1 MVSGILPVKRTY
13 LKKHQQRCL
22 KPSGSDEALLAELRQ
37 LWGYLSRRRQTQLGL
52 LLLLLLLTT
61 LSEMVSLGT
70 IFPFLMALGNAENL
84 LQTPRLQPILS
95 LFRIETSQQL
105 VTGLALGFIGA
116 VVIAN
121 GLRLFTLRV
130 QVRLS
135 AAIAA
140 DLSSQIY
147 HVTLRQPYT
156 FHVRHN
162 SSELIQTV
170 TDDINRLTN
179 NILIPLLAFVSNV
192 VLVPGLI
199 VTLVLIDSTV
209 ALSAAVLLGGTYTL
223 IYRIRQQ
230 LLQQN
235 GQIIAQSGQRKIK
248 VVQEGIGGIRDV
260 LLDQSQ
266 GFFEQEYR
274 LAERTN
280 KQAGATNVII
290 AQSPRFLVEA
300 LSLSAIA
307 LLALGLG
314 RDGDFSQAVP
324 VLGSFALGAKRLL
337 PAVQE
342 LFATLAVVQ
351 GARASLVRVRLALQR
366 SVDPLLA
373 QPITL
378 PPLPLRHELRL
389 EDVWFRYGEELD
401 WVLHGLDL
409 KIAAKTT
416 VAFVGST
423 GSGKSTTADVILGL
437 LQPERGAVLVDGKPL
452 EGLRLLQWQ
461 RGIAHVPQH
470 IFLSDGT
477 MAENIAFG
485 VARDQ
490 IDRAQVEKAARMA
503 QIADFIEG
511 LPAGYDSIV
520 GERGIR
526 LSGGQRQRI
535 GIARALYRRASVMVL
550 DEATSALDNAT
561 EREVMGAIE
570 ALSGELT
577 IILIAHRLSTVERC
591 DLVVELSQGR
601 VVAQGTYGELLERS
615 VSFRQMAALG

>member
-1 MVSGILPVKRTY
+1 MKRKY
-13 LKKHQQRCL
+13 LKRSQQRHL
-22 KPSGSDEALLAELRQ
+22 KSSGSDESLLAELRQ
-37 LWGYLSRRRQTQLGL
+37 LWGYLSRRRQIQLGL
-52 LLLLLLLTT
+52 LLLLLLLTA
-61 LSEMVSLGT
+61 LSEMVSLGA
-70 IFPFLMALGNAENL
+70 IFPFLTALGNAEAL
-84 LQTPRLQPILS
+84 LQAPQLQPMLS
-95 LFRIETSQQL
+95 LFRIETPQQL

-116 VVIAN
+116 VVVAN

-130 QVRLS
+130 QVNLS

-140 DLSSQIY
+140 DVSSQIY
-147 HVTLRQPYT
+147 HVTLRQPYS

-162 SSELIQTV
+162 SSDLMQTV
-170 TDDINRLTN
+170 TGDVGRLAN
-179 NILIPLLAFVSNV
+179 SILIPLLTFVSNA
-192 VLVPGLI
+192 VLVPALI
-199 VTLVLIDSTV
+199 ATLVLIDSTV
-209 ALSAAVLLGGTYTL
+209 ALSAALLLGGTYTL
-223 IYRIRQQ
+223 IYRTRQR
-230 LLQQN
+230 LLKQN
-235 GQIIAQSGQRKIK
+235 SQVIAQSGQRKIK
-248 VVQEGIGGIRDV
+248 AVQEGIGGIRDV

-266 GFFEQEYR
+266 DFFERVYQE
-274 LAERTN
+274 AERVN
-280 KQAGATNVII
+280 RQATATNLII

-314 RDGDFSQAVP
+314 KDGDFSQAVP
-324 VLGSFALGAKRLL
+324 VLGSLALGAKRLL
-337 PAVQE
+337 PALQE
-342 LFATLAVVQ
+342 GFGSLAQVQ
-351 GARASLVRVRLALQR
+351 GSRAALVRVLMALQR
-366 SVDPLLA
+366 SVDPLLE
-373 QPITL
+373 QPVAL
-378 PPLPLRHELRL
+378 PPLPLQQELQL
-389 EDVWFRYGEELD
+389 AGVWFRYGEDLD
-401 WVLHGLDL
+401 WVLQDLDL
-409 KIAAKTT
+409 KIASKTT

-437 LQPERGAVLVDGKPL
+437 LQPERGAVLVDGEPL
-452 EGLRLLQWQ
+452 EGVRLLQWQ

-490 IDRAQVEKAARMA
+490 IDRAQVEKAAQLA

-615 VSFRQMAALG
+615 VSFQRMAALG

>member
-1 MVSGILPVKRTY
+1 L
-13 LKKHQQRCL
+13 LKQ
-22 KPSGSDEALLAELRQ
+22 
-37 LWGYLSRRRQTQLGL
+37 
-52 LLLLLLLTT
+52 
-61 LSEMVSLGT
+61 
-70 IFPFLMALGNAENL
+70 N
-84 LQTPRLQPILS
+84 
-95 LFRIETSQQL
+95 SQ
-105 VTGLALGFIGA
+105 V
-116 VVIAN
+116 
-121 GLRLFTLRV
+121 
-130 QVRLS
+130 
-135 AAIAA
+135 
-140 DLSSQIY
+140 
-147 HVTLRQPYT
+147 
-156 FHVRHN
+156 
-162 SSELIQTV
+162 
-170 TDDINRLTN
+170 
-179 NILIPLLAFVSNV
+179 
-192 VLVPGLI
+192 
-199 VTLVLIDSTV
+199 
-209 ALSAAVLLGGTYTL
+209 
-223 IYRIRQQ
+223 
-230 LLQQN
+230 
-235 GQIIAQSGQRKIK
+235 IAQSGQQKIK
-248 VVQEGIGGIRDV
+248 AVQEGIGGIRDV

-266 GFFEQEYR
+266 DFFERVYQE
-274 LAERTN
+274 AERVN
-280 KQAGATNVII
+280 RQATATNLII
-290 AQSPRFLVEA
+290 AQSPRFLLEA

-342 LFATLAVVQ
+342 MFATLAAVQ

-373 QPITL
+373 QPVAL
-378 PPLPLRHELRL
+378 PPLPLHQELRL
-389 EDVWFRYGEELD
+389 ANVWFRYGEDLE
-401 WVLHGLDL
+401 WVLQNLDL

-437 LQPERGAVLVDGKPL
+437 LQPERGAVLVDGESL

-485 VARDQ
+485 VAKDQ

-511 LPAGYDSIV
+511 LPDGYDSIV